1 MDPYGDYAWFYDLDY
16 EGMDADLPMIEQF
29 AARCGSPILELACG
43 TGRALLPL
51 AQQGHQV
58 VGVDF
63 SPAMLERAR
72 QKIRAAGLEERIS
85 LVEQDMRQ
93 LELEQRFHLAFIVS
107 NSFLGLTTLDDQLTA
122 LREIRRHLTPGGLLL
137 LDQFNPDLG
146 RLLDVPGRV
155 TLNKVVTDPQTG
167 QTVLKFLTQSVDLGQ
182 QLIDTTLILDRMDG
196 SGRIQRTM
204 FPFTL
209 RYLFRGEL
217 ELMLRHAGFAVEAI
231 YGSYE
236 LDEFGSDSDRMIAVG
251 RRLD

>member
-1 MDPYGDYAWFYDLDY
+1 MDPYADYAWFYDLDY

-51 AQQGHQV
+51 AQQGHRL

-63 SPAMLERAR
+63 SAAMLERAR
-72 QKIRAAGLEERIS
+72 TKIQAAGLEERVT
-85 LVEQDMRQ
+85 LVEQDMRR
-93 LELEQRFHLAFIVS
+93 LALDQRFALAFIIS
-107 NSFLGLTTLDDQLTA
+107 NSFLALTTLDDQLAA
-122 LREIRRHLTPGGLLL
+122 LRGIRQHLEPGGLLL

-146 RLLDVPGRV
+146 RLLDVQGRV
-155 TLNKVVTDPQTG
+155 TLTKVVADPHTG
-167 QTVLKFLTQSVDLGQ
+167 QTVAKFFSQSVDLGE

-196 SGRIQRTM
+196 AGQVRRTL

-217 ELMLRHAGFAVEAI
+217 ELMLRHTGFAVEAI
-231 YGSYE
+231 YGSYD
-236 LDEFGSDSDRMIAVG
+236 LDEYCGDSDRMIAVA